1 MPTASAMPRSRPQSI
16 HSDRSAGGRAPALPS
31 HDTSAIR
38 LTEAQLRP
46 TRAAATITAVAYLRR
61 SSDRQEQSLA
71 DQRTAITRYATQ
83 AGLRIVR
90 EYVDDAI
97 SGADSVKR
105 RAFQQMMQDAQAP
118 RRDFRLVLVFDVS
131 RFGRI
136 DNDEAGHY
144 RWLLRQAGIE
154 VKYVAEGL
162 LGGALDDLIRPVKQW
177 HAREELRQL
186 SLVTIR
192 GMVSCWERSVG
203 RGQWL
208 GGFPPQG
215 YDLRHEDLS
224 GKHRF
229 TIRYMPDGTKQV
241 RSPHGRVVQV
251 LARRVAMP
259 EMFGSIVRL
268 TPSAAERVR
277 TVRMIFS
284 MRAREGRSAYEIA
297 THLQRDKV
305 PTARGPEWS
314 RRCGGIWREVTILK
328 ILSNPVYAGDLV
340 WNRRTMG
347 RFHRIS
353 DGRAIVRDD
362 ATLRRTAINPEEDWI
377 IVRDAHE
384 PLVNRELWVQA
395 QSSAKKT
402 NRSANTRGDTA

>member
-1 MPTASAMPRSRPQSI
+1 MPTASAMPRNGLQRVTL
-16 HSDRSAGGRAPALPS
+16 DRSSGGQAPALQRGGASANPLTVAPPS
-31 HDTSAIR
+31 TRHAAPASA
-38 LTEAQLRP
+38 
-46 TRAAATITAVAYLRR
+46 AVAYLRR

-71 DQRTAITRYATQ
+71 DQRAAITRYATE

-105 RAFQQMMQDAQAP
+105 RAFHQMMLDAQTP
-118 RRDFRLVLVFDVS
+118 HRDFRLVLVFDVS

-144 RWLLRQAGIE
+144 RWLLRQAGVE

-192 GMVSCWERSVG
+192 GMVSCWDRSVS

-259 EMFGSIVRL
+259 EMFGGIVRL

-277 TVRMIFS
+277 TVQKIFT
-284 MRAREGRSAYEIA
+284 MRAREGRSAHEIA
-297 THLQRDKV
+297 THLHRAKV

-314 RRCGGIWREVTILK
+314 KRCGGVWREVSILK

-353 DGRAIVRDD
+353 DGRAIARDD
-362 ATLRRTAINPEEDWI
+362 ASLRRTAINPEEDWI

-384 PLVNRELWVQA
+384 PLVDRELW
-395 QSSAKKT
+395 
-402 NRSANTRGDTA
+402 DTAQRSPA